1 MKSIRV
7 FSCNF
12 CCSEKENEGQIHWQ
26 LTYCKNKPIIFV
38 TLTIAM
44 TQELFARYSFLLDRT
59 ARKVKQYAQQQFKQ
73 AGFDVTVDQWLVL
86 KNLAENPQLSQTEL
100 ANLVFKDHPTLT
112 RIIDLLHKKGHVLRV
127 QHPQDRR
134 SFQLHLTEAG
144 VEKVAELRPKVLEIR
159 EKAWENLTEV
169 DFLEFKRVLNTIYQ
183 NLDDQ
188 TNNPSF
194 ELGSL

>member
-1 MKSIRV
+1 
-7 FSCNF
+7 
-12 CCSEKENEGQIHWQ
+12 
-26 LTYCKNKPIIFV
+26 
-38 TLTIAM
+38 M

-86 KNLAENPQLSQTEL
+86 KNLAENPQMSQTEL

-112 RIIDLLHKKGHVLRV
+112 RIIDLLYKKGLVLRV

-169 DFLEFKRVLNTIYQ
+169 DFLEFKRVLNTIYK

-188 TNNPSF
+188 TKNPAS
-194 ELGSL
+194 ELGPL